1 MIITYLRR
9 LEWFAALVLIQVLV
23 LNNVHIAGYATPY
36 IYIYLMVK
44 MSSGISRSEMMLW
57 GFFLGLTIDIFSDT
71 PGMNA
76 AATTFVAFIRPSFL
90 RLFSMRDSTDEYVPA
105 IKTIGISPFIKY
117 VILCVLLHHTTL
129 LMIESFSLFDLN
141 TLLMKIG
148 TSTLVTVLCIM
159 GIEGLRK

>member
-9 LEWFAALVLIQVLV
+9 IEWFIALVLIQVLV
-23 LNNVHIAGYATPY
+23 LNNVHIVGFATPY
-36 IYIYLMVK
+36 IYIYLILK
-44 MSSGISRSEMMLW
+44 MSSGTSRSEMMLW

-76 AATTFVAFIRPSFL
+76 AATTFIAFIRPLFL

-105 IKTIGISPFIKY
+105 IKAIGVSPFIKY
-117 VILCVLLHHTTL
+117 VILCVLLHHAAL
-129 LMIESFSLFDLN
+129 LMIESFSLFDLS
-141 TLLMKIG
+141 TLLIKIG
-148 TSTLVTVLCIM
+148 TSTVVTVLCIM